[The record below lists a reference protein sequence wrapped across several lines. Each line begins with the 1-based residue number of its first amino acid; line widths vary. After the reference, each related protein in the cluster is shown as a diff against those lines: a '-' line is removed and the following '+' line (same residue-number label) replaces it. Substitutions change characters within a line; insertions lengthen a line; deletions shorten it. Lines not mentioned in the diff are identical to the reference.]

1 MSGMS
6 VSQISRH
13 NKYDKTGNYSVGD
26 SHSDSDRDSDSD
38 CDSDCDSDRDS
49 VAEGRVQFQVLN
61 VYYSA
66 D

>member
-38 CDSDCDSDRDS
+38 GDSDRDS

>member
-1 MSGMS
+1 MS

-38 CDSDCDSDRDS
+38 GDSDRDS